1 MLLRIVLC
9 FGGHAAAEYCHA
21 HAEAVHASTWDSL
34 LEQAEQ
40 FVDSSCATVELRQR
54 YKLAYWIVS
63 HAKQFEQV
71 YDSCVEGT

>member
-1 MLLRIVLC
+1 MSEPQL
-9 FGGHAAAEYCHA
+9 AAEFNQIRA
-21 HAEAVHASTWDSL
+21 DRNEAVHASTWDSL